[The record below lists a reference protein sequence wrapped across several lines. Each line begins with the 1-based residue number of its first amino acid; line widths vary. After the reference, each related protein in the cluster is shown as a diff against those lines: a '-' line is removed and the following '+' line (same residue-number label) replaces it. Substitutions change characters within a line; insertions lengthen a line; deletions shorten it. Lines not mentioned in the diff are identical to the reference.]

1 VKTRTLGRTGLAV
14 GELGLGTEYL
24 VGRDQATCDAVFRL
38 AAERG
43 VSYVDALFAYPAY
56 LDALGAAIRGIR
68 DRFVITGHIGCAET
82 NGQYRKTRDT
92 AECGRLFDD
101 LLRRLGTD
109 RVEVVMVQ
117 FVDTE
122 GDYARVMGS
131 GGLYELALRIKAQG
145 KARAVGI
152 SIHDYASAT
161 KAAES
166 GAFDV
171 LMFPLSIILAPVPM
185 TRILEGCERNGT
197 ALVAMKPY
205 GGGRLFGGKGIAGI
219 HPARLVGF
227 PLLDARVATAIV
239 GVKSSEELEAAI
251 DGMENPPD
259 RATFERIA
267 REMLAAGKGDCVY
280 CNHCLPCPVGIDI
293 GESIRIFDRAVS
305 GVTAELRAAVA
316 ALEAKPSACTACRA
330 CEKRCPWEVP
340 VVERMEQAARAFGC

>member
-1 VKTRTLGRTGLAV
+1 MLGRTGLAV

-43 VSYVDALFAYPAY
+43 VSYLDVLFSYPAY
-56 LDALGAAIRGIR
+56 RDAMGAAIRGMR
-68 DRFVITGHIGCAET
+68 DRFVITGHLGCAET
-82 NGQYRKTRDT
+82 NGQYRKTRDV
-92 AECGRLFDD
+92 AECSGLFDD

-109 RVEVVMVQ
+109 HVEVAMVQ

-122 GDYARVMGS
+122 GDYARVMGA
-131 GGLYELALRIKAQG
+131 GGLYELAGRIRAQG

-161 KAAES
+161 RAAES

-171 LMFPLSIILAPVPM
+171 IMFPLSIILAPVPM
-185 TRILEGCERNGT
+185 TRILEGCSRNGT
-197 ALVAMKPY
+197 ALVAMKPF

-227 PLLDARVATAIV
+227 PLLEPTVATAIA
-239 GVKSSEELEAAI
+239 GVKSPVELEAAI

-267 REMLAAGKGDCVY
+267 GEMLAAGKGDCVY
-280 CNHCLPCPVGIDI
+280 CNHCLPCPVGINI
-293 GESIRIFDRAVS
+293 GETIMHLDRARS
-305 GVTAELRAAVA
+305 GVTDELRAGIA
-316 ALEAKPSACTACRA
+316 ALEANPSACTACRV

-340 VVERMEQAARAFGC
+340 VVERMEQAARTFGC